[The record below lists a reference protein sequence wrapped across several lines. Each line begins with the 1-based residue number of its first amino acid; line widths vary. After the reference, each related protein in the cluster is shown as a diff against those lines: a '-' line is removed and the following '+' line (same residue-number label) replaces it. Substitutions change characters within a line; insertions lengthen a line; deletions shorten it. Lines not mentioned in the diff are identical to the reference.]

1 MACCPRSEKE
11 REPNGLP
18 CFAHSRRSQFREQQA
33 PVERLCENVKAATV
47 TLPEEVF
54 AGLQAIGA

>member
-1 MACCPRSEKE
+1 MACCPRGEKE

-33 PVERLCENVKAATV
+33 SVEHLRENVKAATV
-47 TLPEEVF
+47 ALPEEVF
-54 AGLQAIGA
+54 AEL